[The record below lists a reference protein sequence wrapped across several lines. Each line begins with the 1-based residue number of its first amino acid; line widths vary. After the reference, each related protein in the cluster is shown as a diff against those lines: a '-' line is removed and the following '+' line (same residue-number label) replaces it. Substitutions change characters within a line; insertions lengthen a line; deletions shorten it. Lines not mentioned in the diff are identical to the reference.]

1 MTEIRSPGSVQRQ
14 MLADSDKGVAARGV
28 SFLTVVGDGDGGRS
42 PLARADRQPE
52 LSAGCQRPK
61 SIVGLCR
68 ESAVSAR
75 PPLNPGTKGR

>member
-1 MTEIRSPGSVQRQ
+1 
-14 MLADSDKGVAARGV
+14 MLADSDKGSTGTTAA
-28 SFLTVVGDGDGGRS
+28 RS

-68 ESAVSAR
+68 ASAVSAR